1 VIASRSGIANRS
13 AGLVEAD
20 PAGGPRLD
28 VPLIPST
35 CVAPSLRASAAV
47 GLDVGDRVVRFPDDR
62 EVKLRIA
69 QVSPLHESVPPK
81 LYGGTERV
89 VAFLAEE
96 LCELGHDVTL
106 FATADSSTRAE
117 LVPCAAGGLRLAGC
131 KDTVARHI
139 AMLERVFERAD
150 DFDVIHFHTEYVH
163 FPFARRHDVP
173 AVTTLHGRLDIPDWE
188 PLFRTYTDAPL
199 VSISDAQRE
208 PMPYAN
214 WAGTVYHGLPPDLL
228 TFHDRPEGYLAFLG
242 RVSREKGLDRAIEI
256 AARVGLPLKIAA
268 KVSDEDRPYY
278 EQEIRPLLSRADVE
292 FVGEI
297 GESEKDAFL
306 GGAAA
311 LLFPINWPEP
321 FGLVMIEAMA
331 CGTPVVAYR
340 RGSVPEVMRDG
351 VSGYV
356 VDSVEEAAQRT
367 VDALALPRAGCRAYF
382 DERFTAR
389 RMAQDYVALFEAVI
403 EERGQSLSAG
413 RGAMGVAAVEADDGA
428 DADGHGLGD
437 LGVHAP

>member
-1 VIASRSGIANRS
+1 
-13 AGLVEAD
+13 
-20 PAGGPRLD
+20 
-28 VPLIPST
+28 
-35 CVAPSLRASAAV
+35 
-47 GLDVGDRVVRFPDDR
+47 
-62 EVKLRIA
+62 LRIA
-69 QVSPLHESVPPK
+69 LVSPLHESVPPK

-89 VAFLAEE
+89 VAFLADE

-106 FATADSSTRAE
+106 FATADSRTRAE

-131 KDTVARHI
+131 KDSVARHI
-139 AMLERVFERAD
+139 AMLEQVFERAD
-150 DFDVIHFHTEYVH
+150 DFDVIHFNTEYLH
-163 FPFARRHDVP
+163 FPFARRHEVP

-188 PLFRTYTDAPL
+188 PLFRSYTDAPL
-199 VSISDAQRE
+199 VSISNGQRK
-208 PMPYAN
+208 PLPYAN
-214 WAGTVYHGLPPDLL
+214 WVGTVYHGLPPELL
-228 TFHDRPEGYLAFLG
+228 TFHGRSDGYLAFLG
-242 RVSREKGLDRAIEI
+242 RVSPEKGLDKAIEI

-268 KVSDEDRPYY
+268 KVGDDDRRYY
-278 EQEIRPLLSRADVE
+278 EEEIQPLLSRADVE

-297 GESEKDAFL
+297 GESQKDGFL

-311 LLFPINWPEP
+311 LLFPIDWPEP

-356 VDSVEEAAQRT
+356 VDGLDEAVERT
-367 VDALALPRAGCRAYF
+367 VDALALPRSGCRAYF

-389 RMAQDYVALFEAVI
+389 RMALDYVEVFETVI
-403 EERGQSLSAG
+403 EDRGQSLSAG
-413 RGAMGVAAVEADDGA
+413 RAGRGVAAVESDGLG
-428 DADGHGLGD
+428 DADGHGLDD